1 MFVDAPL
8 DIRKERIMTRPEMTQ
23 EQMEMIMK
31 NQDNPEDIKN
41 KLINAN
47 ISFAT
52 INNDGKTNV
61 GEFVLDTISAFK
73 YYLGN

>member
-1 MFVDAPL
+1 VFVDAPL

-31 NQDNPEDIKN
+31 NQDNPEDIQN
-41 KLINAN
+41 KLKSAN
-47 ISFAT
+47 ISFVT

-61 GEFVLDTISAFK
+61 EEFVLDTISAFK
-73 YYLGN
+73 YYLEN